1 MRLWY
6 RLLLLTPASCGPGK
20 DSRLSCLFSTV
31 LCTHARS
38 TLPRP
43 WVRELFIAHQQA
55 RGCASIASSQ
65 AKRPGMLG
73 CWEVGLLQGRGW
85 SYQRERTRMQERG
98 KLPTEAFT
106 SQSLTAL
113 LWGLVGNGKV
123 PSKPP
128 MRKSGH
134 SHRSRNLNSCGA
146 YVQQTL
152 SAPSPPALGANY
164 RYLISQTRQVR
175 ARVRAWSH
183 PARGREK
190 TVSRPVQR
198 KVPFPH
204 QHSGNR
210 LLWKGLPLGKERA
223 CGTLPQRGVP

>member
-1 MRLWY
+1 MVL
-6 RLLLLTPASCGPGK
+6 PKGK
-20 DSRLSCLFSTV
+20 DQN
-31 LCTHARS
+31 AREGE
-38 TLPRP
+38 TP
-43 WVRELFIAHQQA
+43 H
-55 RGCASIASSQ
+55 RGLHLTEPNISS
-65 AKRPGMLG
+65 P
-73 CWEVGLLQGRGW
+73 
-85 SYQRERTRMQERG
+85 
-98 KLPTEAFT
+98 
-106 SQSLTAL
+106 
-113 LWGLVGNGKV
+113 WGLVGNGKV

-134 SHRSRNLNSCGA
+134 SHRSCNLNSCGA
-146 YVQQTL
+146 CVQQTL

-164 RYLISQTRQVR
+164 RYPISQTRQVR

-198 KVPFPH
+198 KVPFHH

-223 CGTLPQRGVP
+223 RGTLPQRGVP